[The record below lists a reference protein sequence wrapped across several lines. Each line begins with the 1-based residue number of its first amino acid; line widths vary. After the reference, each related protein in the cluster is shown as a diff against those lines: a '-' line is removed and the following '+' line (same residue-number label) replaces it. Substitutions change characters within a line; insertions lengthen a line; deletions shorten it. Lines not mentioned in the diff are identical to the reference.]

1 MFRVLYEERL
11 YGERG
16 KKRDSLYNKA
26 LQNASARASRERE
39 RERERERGKLLLLRG
54 TNERFYLDDD
64 DDVRREELHLKE
76 SFHSFHSFIHSFIRG
91 TKKTER
97 EHIIQ
102 SRTQTHIKRNNNKRN
117 MAQSALVVYLRKLL
131 RVVNYLLLFYGL
143 AIVVVSAELYFEW
156 TKERD
161 SDETF
166 NHSHWVDPETGERLS
181 YKEIAEKEPVF
192 LYLFFAIGLYVTMVS
207 WTGLWGVESPR
218 NRCCL
223 PFYAHNLLFMW
234 MCSIVF
240 VGVAFSEKARDFVG
254 AEHEHSIKDITGA
267 TKKMYDTMSENL
279 FVVQIMS
286 LLLVFVQT
294 TSLVLTAALRRAV
307 SEYSSSAFE
316 ESDDED
322 EGEAESLFFGNKNR
336 NQNSSGGSAN
346 FRDVESGHSGGVGEN
361 DDDDDESW
369 SERMKLKYG
378 VDVSKYAHSPARPPP
393 SHNKKKKY
401 PGQSNPELAEKANF
415 CGVM

>member
-1 MFRVLYEERL
+1 
-11 YGERG
+11 
-16 KKRDSLYNKA
+16 
-26 LQNASARASRERE
+26 
-39 RERERERGKLLLLRG
+39 
-54 TNERFYLDDD
+54 
-64 DDVRREELHLKE
+64 
-76 SFHSFHSFIHSFIRG
+76 
-91 TKKTER
+91 
-97 EHIIQ
+97 
-102 SRTQTHIKRNNNKRN
+102 
-117 MAQSALVVYLRKLL
+117 VVISCE
-131 RVVNYLLLFYGL
+131 F
-143 AIVVVSAELYFEW
+143 YFEW
-156 TKERD
+156 ISENN
-161 SDETF
+161 SDETASLVEEPTEE
-166 NHSHWVDPETGERLS
+166 NRTYADVAS
-181 YKEIAEKEPVF
+181 KEPVF
-192 LYLFFAIGLYVTMVS
+192 LYLFLAIGAYVTLVS

-234 MCSIVF
+234 ACSICVCA
-240 VGVAFSEKARDFVG
+240 VAFSETARDFVG
-254 AEHEHSIKDITGA
+254 KEHEQSSIKDITGT

-286 LLLVFVQT
+286 LVLVFVQT
-294 TSLVLTAALRRAV
+294 ASLVLTAALRRAV

-322 EGEAESLFFGNKNR
+322 EGEAESLFFGKNNR
-336 NQNSSGGSAN
+336 NSAN
-346 FRDVESGHSGGVGEN
+346 FRDVESAGNNGDE
-361 DDDDDESW
+361 DDEDESW

>member
-1 MFRVLYEERL
+1 
-11 YGERG
+11 
-16 KKRDSLYNKA
+16 
-26 LQNASARASRERE
+26 
-39 RERERERGKLLLLRG
+39 
-54 TNERFYLDDD
+54 
-64 DDVRREELHLKE
+64 
-76 SFHSFHSFIHSFIRG
+76 
-91 TKKTER
+91 
-97 EHIIQ
+97 
-102 SRTQTHIKRNNNKRN
+102 
-117 MAQSALVVYLRKLL
+117 MASALVVYLRKLL
-131 RVVNYLLLFYGL
+131 RFVNYLLLFYGL

-156 TKERD
+156 TRERGD
-161 SDETF
+161 QKYTKD
-166 NHSHWVDPETGERLS
+166 HSLVDPNTGERLS

-192 LYLFFAIGLYVTMVS
+192 LYLFVAVGAYVTVVS

-294 TSLVLTAALRRAV
+294 ASLVLTAALRRAV

-322 EGEAESLFFGNKNR
+322 EGEAASLFFGNKNR
-336 NQNSSGGSAN
+336 NRNSSGSAN
-346 FRDVESGHSGGVGEN
+346 FRDVEGGHSSVGED